1 MGWIDMEGWATDTA
15 MLRFMA
21 VAFIILAA
29 TVGTRKRL
37 FSSILAISAFSASI
51 AWHVS
56 GAGSSGLLYALS
68 GSAVAFL
75 ASFPLLKMRR
85 ISSEEFYVS
94 LSLGSML
101 GLASSAMVF
110 LVAYLFLSVQA
121 MLRADFVL
129 IREGMVET
137 SRRSETDLLLM
148 DEKSALAEIEAYKIL
163 RSEGLEFKK
172 HCLLPA
178 RLNDPSAISPMQRY
192 VNILPWP
199 AKLAFGTLAVLMH
212 GFPV

>member
-1 MGWIDMEGWATDTA
+1 MGWIDMEGLASVTA
-15 MLRFMA
+15 MLRFMT
-21 VAFIILAA
+21 VAFVILAA
-29 TVGTRKRL
+29 TAGARRRL
-37 FSSILAISAFSASI
+37 FSCILAITAFSASI

-56 GAGSSGLLYALS
+56 GAGMEGFLYVIS

-85 ISSEEFYVS
+85 ISSEELYVS

-101 GLASSAMVF
+101 GFNCSAMVF
-110 LVAYLFLSVQA
+110 LVAYLFLSIQA

-129 IREGMVET
+129 IHEGMVDT
-137 SRRSETDLLLM
+137 LRGSETDLLLM

-163 RSEGLEFKK
+163 RSEGLDFPK
-172 HCLLPA
+172 HRMLPA
-178 RLNDPSAISPMQRY
+178 RLNDPSAISSSRRY

-199 AKLAFGTLAVLMH
+199 AKLALGTLAVLIN